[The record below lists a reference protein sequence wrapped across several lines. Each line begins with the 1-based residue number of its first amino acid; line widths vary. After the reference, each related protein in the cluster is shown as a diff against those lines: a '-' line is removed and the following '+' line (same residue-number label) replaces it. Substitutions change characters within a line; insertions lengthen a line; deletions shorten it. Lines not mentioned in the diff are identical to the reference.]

1 MSQIYSNLNM
11 IHKRLFNE
19 REYKKKRLEH
29 GPVLA
34 RLASC
39 ESFFWPFSNLVVCVV
54 FGKVIGFILKGRC
67 QQILTSSI
75 I

>member
-67 QQILTSSI
+67 QPLF
-75 I
+75 